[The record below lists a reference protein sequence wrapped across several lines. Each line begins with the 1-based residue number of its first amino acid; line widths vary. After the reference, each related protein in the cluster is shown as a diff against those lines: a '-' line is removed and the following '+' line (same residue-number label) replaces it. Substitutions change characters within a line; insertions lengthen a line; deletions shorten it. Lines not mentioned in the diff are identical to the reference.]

1 MGVGE
6 HPLTGGIYTVEN
18 SADEITRQGVNIH
31 QDNPGE
37 ELNFLGYLN
46 GTQYADQG
54 RNFGCMCYGFFLMS
68 SVGVG
73 IGAKKESR
81 RLEMEMELTVA

>member
-1 MGVGE
+1 M
-6 HPLTGGIYTVEN
+6 EN

-37 ELNFLGYLN
+37 EMNFLGYLN

-54 RNFGCMCYGFFLMS
+54 RNFGCMRYGFFFIS

-73 IGAKKESR
+73 IGAGMESR
-81 RLEMEMELTVA
+81 RLEIEIGLTVT